1 MPVIKYTN
9 GPKKNDKSQPPAR
22 GGRGGKGNQ
31 PKESSLQ
38 LATQR
43 GQKDA
48 PTTVQQGRAK
58 DATLSGPTDYTHK
71 SGGSKSVHSAVSY
84 ATAASTTTPSTES
97 TSLSSAAGSWKI
109 GSLGGI
115 VFEEGNTTERKS
127 ITPYTKPEGGS
138 RRSKSRGRGYCHEPD
153 RPSTNT
159 PGGNRQQEKR

>member
-9 GPKKNDKSQPPAR
+9 APKKNDKSQPPAR

-97 TSLSSAAGSWKI
+97 TSLSSVAGSLKI

-115 VFEEGNTTERKS
+115 VFEEGNTTERES
-127 ITPYTKPEGGS
+127 NNGLTPSP
-138 RRSKSRGRGYCHEPD
+138 RGIKEEQIQGTGIL
-153 RPSTNT
+153 S
-159 PGGNRQQEKR
+159 